1 MGIFLYLQMG
11 KQFNVFPIGQ
21 LGESMEGYIYKIADP
36 ATFYDDMGRIFFYQF
51 SCKVVYHDVK
61 FKFKFKDQVQEP
73 SSSSMSGVWSLGFSV
88 RCLIFGTWNLVL
100 DIWCLEFGAW
110 NL

>member
-36 ATFYDDMGRIFFYQF
+36 ATFYDDMGRVFFYQF
-51 SCKVVYHDVK
+51 SCKVVYHGVK
-61 FKFKFKDQVQEP
+61 FKFKGQGQVQVQEP
-73 SSSSMSGVWSLGFSV
+73 SSMFGVWSLGFSV
-88 RCLIFGTWNLVL
+88 RCLIS
-100 DIWCLEFGAW
+100 GA
-110 NL
+110 